1 MNIFRS
7 ISEGYKRARH
17 TCGYGVHSPFA
28 YRMVCRLR
36 LSSGWGW
43 YAERQLADCVH
54 SSCRKGTCDATG
66 GLADTLRFYRLC
78 VDAGGDIFVD
88 RDAPAP
94 IRLAARLAAG
104 SRYKVMTD
112 VQRLDSCVAAWTQ
125 TTVISGA
132 MAEAMARGSPATILS
147 RSASRCFAAAVH
159 IFFTRHSAA
168 AGAAQLIALPPRWD
182 APGGLYRKL
191 LSCTLP

>member
-28 YRMVCRLR
+28 YRMVCRMR
-36 LSSGWGW
+36 LSRGWGW

-66 GLADTLRFYRLC
+66 RLADTLRFYRLC

-104 SRYKVMTD
+104 GRYKVMTD

-125 TTVISGA
+125 TKVISGA
-132 MAEAMARGSPATILS
+132 MAEAMARGSLQRAMLHGFS
-147 RSASRCFAAAVH
+147 DDEVKEL
-159 IFFTRHSAA
+159 FTV
-168 AGAAQLIALPPRWD
+168 AGATLLLQGPRNS
-182 APGGLYRKL
+182 L
-191 LSCTLP
+191 LFRRDGMHPVVYTVNY